1 MPLLQDCAAAPA
13 KSTGGDLRRSELRV
27 KELEGQMASLR
38 SALVCSFNQL
48 LDLRDLNT
56 GVHST
61 RLAEWGLRVARDL
74 GVPEGCMYD
83 LEMGALLHDIGKI
96 GVPDS
101 ILNKPGRLT
110 QEEFEFVKRHPEFGW
125 TVIRNLPGLE
135 QTSLYVLH
143 HHENFDGTGYPARL
157 KGSEIP
163 TGSRIVSVIDA
174 FDAMV
179 SSRPYRKGLPLEE
192 AIRRLYE
199 ASGTQFDPAV
209 IQSFVPIAQ
218 SEMPAVLEAV
228 GVTESSAF

>member
-1 MPLLQDCAAAPA
+1 MALCTPINHAAGVSA
-13 KSTGGDLRRSELRV
+13 TQLRKSELRV
-27 KELEGQMASLR
+27 RELEGQMRDLR
-38 SALVCSFNQL
+38 GALVCSLNQL

-74 GVPEGCMYD
+74 GVPERCMPD

-101 ILNKPGRLT
+101 ILHKPSRLT
-110 QEEFEFVKRHPEFGW
+110 PEEYETVKRHPEFGW

-157 KGSEIP
+157 RDSEIP
-163 TGSRIVSVIDA
+163 IGARIVSVIDA

-179 SSRPYRKGLPLEE
+179 SSRPYRAGLPLEE
-192 AIRRLYE
+192 AIKRLQQS
-199 ASGTQFDPAV
+199 SGTQFDPDV
-209 IQSFVPIAQ
+209 VKSFVRFAP
-218 SEMPAVLEAV
+218 SEMGAVLKAV
-228 GVTESSAF
+228 GVSESDTF